1 MKEDKAYILRNFL
14 TVVSLV
20 LIFATAGLLAITTQL
35 KTITFNYYGNVKTI
49 KTLTSSV
56 DAFLIQ
62 NLIFTNEDAVIE
74 PAKGS
79 RIKNGMTL
87 SIYSNTEESFDVES
101 IRESYSPI
109 VATVKEEIEAIP
121 FEEETVNNAEVESGT
136 TQVLQ
141 EGVDGSKSI
150 SYIVKSSKDKIIQK
164 NEVDSQILAQAQNRV
179 VEVGTKVTVSRSS
192 IVTSIGSQ
200 PVDAGF
206 VQYNI
211 ALPVEQ
217 QQYAYNLCKRYGLD
231 YPLFIALM
239 FRESGYNP
247 NAVSAGGYAYGLCQ
261 IAITN
266 YSNLNAKLGITDLL
280 DPYDNMTAGAYM
292 LSTYMGIAAMHVS
305 DEQTKVVYA
314 LNSYNMGENGYYN
327 NCFSQGIIDRAYSNN
342 VLATRER
349 LITTGSI

>member
-1 MKEDKAYILRNFL
+1 MKEDKAYILRKIL
-14 TVVSLV
+14 TGVSLV

-35 KTITFNYYGNVKTI
+35 KTITFNYYGNVKSI
-49 KTLTSSV
+49 KTLASSV
-56 DAFLIQ
+56 DAFLMQ
-62 NLIFTNEDAVIE
+62 NKIYTEENALIE

-79 RIKNGMTL
+79 RLTSGMTL
-87 SIYSNTEESFDVES
+87 SISSQNEEGFDVES

-109 VATVKEEIEAIP
+109 VASVKQEIEAIP
-121 FEEETVNNAEVESGT
+121 FEEETVNNEEVDSGK

-141 EGVDGSKSI
+141 EGVEGSKSI
-150 SYIVKSSKDKIIQK
+150 SYIVKSTNDKVIQK
-164 NEVDSQILAQAQNRV
+164 DQVDTQILAEAQNRV

-200 PVDAGF
+200 PVDSGF

-239 FRESGYNP
+239 FRESGF
-247 NAVSAGGYAYGLCQ
+247 NASAVGPGSYAYGLCQ

-292 LSTYMGIAAMHVS
+292 LSTYMSIAAQHVS

-349 LITTGSI
+349 LISTGGV